1 MSAPLCG
8 SLYEAR
14 IPGAQAAQLLVLTED
29 AWNERVRD
37 SVVVP
42 VFATEDPRV
51 NLFRVEMAAGLVADC
66 TRVQSIPHKFFGRRV
81 GTCPEE
87 PWTRARIG
95 VRKHLD
101 IDARIAGRRRMS
113 VRTTRTDWWPRQRE
127 IFFATRPDTPGDKLH
142 GVISDDA
149 WNSRPAA
156 TYCTTVRLT
165 SRGPKEWRRR
175 WEVPVPGGWVVSGD
189 LYLTAY
195 GSMDRTPPDLARYP
209 TELSDEESA
218 EIARRQRTTFML
230 A

>member
-1 MSAPLCG
+1 MSGPLCG
-8 SLYEAR
+8 SLYELQ
-14 IPGAQAAQLLVLTED
+14 IPGAMARQLLVLTED
-29 AWNERVRD
+29 LWNERVSD

-42 VFATEDPRV
+42 VFAVENPKI
-51 NLFRVEMAAGLVADC
+51 NLYRVEIAAGLVADC

-81 GTCPEE
+81 GVCPEK
-87 PWTRARIG
+87 PWKLARIG

-101 IDARIAGRRRMS
+101 IDGRIAKRGRVS
-113 VRTTRTDWWPRQRE
+113 VATTRADWWPRQRE
-127 IFFATRPDTPGDKLH
+127 IFFATRSEMPEDKLY
-142 GVISDDA
+142 GVVSDDV

-165 SRGPKEWRRR
+165 STESKEWRRR

-195 GSMDRTPPDLARYP
+195 KRIDQTSPDPEKYP
-209 TELSDEESA
+209 TELSEDESA
-218 EIARRQRTTFML
+218 EIARRQKTTFTL